1 MGKDMG
7 EKQQKIRGW
16 MTFVG
21 MSPVMIR
28 DKKTGE
34 LKPKTYEPGYAK
46 NAKWDDPF
54 EHNRKETN

>member
-1 MGKDMG
+1 MG